1 MTSKL
6 IPSTE
11 ESASTSQETTHLTTF
26 TNEISLSTSSTEKL
40 NSTFTTLYNT
50 FSITNNQSLFED
62 FCLQTVK
69 NLDCSSIGGKV
80 ELTDAFYGISSEMP
94 PVCAYK

>member
-11 ESASTSQETTHLTTF
+11 ESASTSQETTRLTF
-26 TNEISLSTSSTEKL
+26 TNEISLTEKL
-40 NSTFTTLYNT
+40 SSTFSTLYNT
-50 FSITNNQSLFED
+50 VSITNNQSLFED
-62 FCLQTVK
+62 FCPQTTK
-69 NLDCSSIGGKV
+69 TLDCSSIGGKV

-94 PVCAYK
+94 PTCVYK